1 MRTEMYCRT
10 LGALDKVEAI
20 RAIHQAFIQLSA
32 FEAGVERLDNGP
44 CLEQL
49 SECLKAA
56 GHLGFRGWRGRPGD
70 GPDGP

>member
-1 MRTEMYCRT
+1 MRTEMCCST

-32 FEAGVERLDNGP
+32 VEDGQEGLDNRP
-44 CLEQL
+44 CLERL

-56 GHLGFRGWRGRPGD
+56 GHLGFSG
-70 GPDGP
+70 